1 MAKTTSTSP
10 AVTVTV
16 PAFPGKALIRAQSEY
31 DKASE
36 KIGAKFS
43 DAARQIFNGWIDA
56 ARAAGLDKSEA
67 GCNALRKA
75 FLEQDDIARA
85 VREGLWDRATVGN
98 YAQGAMRAFYHGAE
112 WSPRAFQ
119 GEDKGGLP
127 ALPWSKKA
135 KAEAAVRAMI
145 ADGKAKADKADKADK
160 AEPASAIGAPNDAGE
175 ARKFVRGQLNTLVAY
190 GNKHAKTLDLP
201 TRDVLAQLSRL
212 IATLDKVDAAMV

>member
-1 MAKTTSTSP
+1 MSKTTST
-10 AVTVTV
+10 ATVTVAV

-43 DAARQIFNGWIDA
+43 DTARQIFNGWIDS
-56 ARAAGLDKSEA
+56 ARAAGLDRSEA

-75 FLEQDDIARA
+75 FLDQDDIARA

-127 ALPWSKKA
+127 VLPWSKKA
-135 KAEAAVRAMI
+135 AA
-145 ADGKAKADKADKADK
+145 GKAKADSDKADKADSAK
-160 AEPASAIGAPNDAGE
+160 ADSAIGAPNDANE

-190 GNKHAKTLDLP
+190 GNKHAVKLDLP
-201 TRDVLAQLSRL
+201 TRDVLAQLGRL
-212 IATLDKVDAAMV
+212 IATLDKVDASLV

>member
-1 MAKTTSTSP
+1 MAKITTSTI
-10 AVTVTV
+10 AVTVAV

-43 DAARQIFNGWIDA
+43 DTAREIFNGWIDS
-56 ARAAGLDKSEA
+56 ARAAGLDRSEA

-75 FLEQDDIARA
+75 FLDQEDIARA
-85 VREGLWDRATVGN
+85 VREGLWDKATAGN
-98 YAQGAMRAFYHGAE
+98 YAQGAMRAFFHGAE

-135 KAEAAVRAMI
+135 AA
-145 ADGKAKADKADKADK
+145 GKAKADSDKADKADSDR
-160 AEPASAIGAPNDAGE
+160 AEPASAIGAPNDAHE
-175 ARKFVRGQLNTLVAY
+175 ARKFVRGQLNTLVMY
-190 GNKHAKTLDLP
+190 GNKHAVKLDLP
-201 TRDVLAQLSRL
+201 TRDVLAQLGRL
-212 IATLDKVDAAMV
+212 IATLDKVDAAVS

>member
-16 PAFPGKALIRAQSEY
+16 PQFPGKALIRAQSEY

-56 ARAAGLDKSEA
+56 ARAAGLDRSEA

-75 FLEQDDIARA
+75 FIEQDDIARA

-98 YAQGAMRAFYHGAE
+98 YAQGAMRAFFHGAE

-135 KAEAAVRAMI
+135 AA
-145 ADGKAKADKADKADK
+145 GKAKTDKADKADKADSDKADK
-160 AEPASAIGAPNDAGE
+160 AEPASAIGAPNDAIE

-190 GNKHAKTLDLP
+190 GNKHAVKLDLP
-201 TRDVLAQLSRL
+201 TRDVLAQLGRL

>member
-1 MAKTTSTSP
+1 MAKIATSTTSTI
-10 AVTVTV
+10 TITV
-16 PAFPGKALIRAQSEY
+16 PTFPGKDLIRAQSEY

-56 ARAAGLDKSEA
+56 ARAAGLDRSEA

-98 YAQGAMRAFYHGAE
+98 YAQGAMRAFYHGSE

-135 KAEAAVRAMI
+135 KAEAAV
-145 ADGKAKADKADKADK
+145 KALPASKVADKG
-160 AEPASAIGAPNDAGE
+160 EPASAIGAPHDAEE
-175 ARKFVRGQLNTLVAY
+175 ARKFIRGQLNTLVAY
-190 GNKHAKTLDLP
+190 GNKHAVKLDLP
-201 TRDVLAQLSRL
+201 TRDVLAQLGRL
-212 IATLDKVDAAMV
+212 IATLDKVGAALV

>member
-1 MAKTTSTSP
+1 MAKSTSTI
-10 AVTVTV
+10 AITV
-16 PAFPGKALIRAQSEY
+16 PTFPGKALIRAQSEY

-43 DAARQIFNGWIDA
+43 DTARQIFNGWIDA
-56 ARAAGLDKSEA
+56 ARAAGLDRSEA

-75 FLEQDDIARA
+75 FIEQDDIARA

-135 KAEAAVRAMI
+135 AA
-145 ADGKAKADKADKADK
+145 GKTKADKADSDKADK
-160 AEPASAIGAPNDAGE
+160 AEPASAIGAPNDANE

-190 GNKHAKTLDLP
+190 GNKHAVKLDLP
-201 TRDVLAQLSRL
+201 TRDVLAQLGRL
-212 IATLDKVDAAMV
+212 IATLDKVDAALV